1 MLITS
6 GNKRVNQN
14 LSNECLKLTSELS
27 FLLGIGF
34 SLLFSK
40 FPDIPFPCLRKK
52 KQIKTYIT

>member
-14 LSNECLKLTSELS
+14 LSCLKLTSELS

-40 FPDIPFPCLRKK
+40 FPDIPFPC
-52 KQIKTYIT
+52 

>member
-27 FLLGIGF
+27 FLLGIGY

-40 FPDIPFPCLRKK
+40 FPDIPFPC
-52 KQIKTYIT
+52 